1 MDSGKYLLDAV
12 IMQEFALLGERLDL
26 GGICKFKAVGLFDLK
41 MDVRFLY
48 IHHKFINVHK
58 IIVTLFRIV
67 SPVRKDIAAR
77 DRIINIEACLFE
89 DLTTDCLFGC
99 LPSADTTARYLKCTR
114 CPFFCRNTL
123 CDQEFPVQT
132 SDDAK
137 HRQVIVTIRHRPVIP
152 FHRASGK
159 LFILVVN
166 IPEFHKTLLFN
177 NRRYLDLAEHSSW
190 QVLYCDA
197 ASGWL

>member
-99 LPSADTTARYLKCTR
+99 LPSADTTARYKKDSAQASDFTCISSSTG
-114 CPFFCRNTL
+114 F
-123 CDQEFPVQT
+123 T
-132 SDDAK
+132 SA
-137 HRQVIVTIRHRPVIP
+137 
-152 FHRASGK
+152 RAMAVLGM
-159 LFILVVN
+159 
-166 IPEFHKTLLFN
+166 
-177 NRRYLDLAEHSSW
+177 AETMKA
-190 QVLYCDA
+190 V
-197 ASGWL
+197 